1 MIICHHLT
9 PHLGLVLVEGSDQLK
24 AHGGQHG
31 HRSLGDEEDPV
42 PRGQRR
48 RPAPEAPH
56 LLRLHQAAL
65 VQGTHRLCRHA
76 RHPALHHHA
85 AAHRGQ
91 RLHVARGSHLAAR
104 LQGAVGAHVGARSH
118 LHRLQRHAALP
129 VVDGRQVPR
138 PVHRGER
145 VHGDQVIGHAPR
157 SDHRRGVDLR
167 SQGLQGEVAQ
177 KEEGDAAPLMRRLP
191 HQRALGHVLHQP
203 MPEIVQAVNVM
214 ISFAVAP
221 NKNPLC
227 GHQDEHTEK
236 LLEGQQGKQHDG
248 YEPHGRHKDHG
259 QQNPFSEE

>member
-1 MIICHHLT
+1 MNICQHLT
-9 PHLGLVLVEGSDQLK
+9 FHLRLVLVKGGNHLK
-24 AHGGQHG
+24 AHCGQQG

-104 LQGAVGAHVGARSH
+104 LQGAVGAHVGARAH
-118 LHRLQRHAALP
+118 LHRAQHHAALP
-129 VVDGRQVPR
+129 VVYRRQVPR

-145 VHGDQVIGHAPR
+145 VHGDQVVGHASR
-157 SDHRRGVDLR
+157 SDHSRGVDLR
-167 SQGLQGEVAQ
+167 AQGLQCEVAQ
-177 KEEGDAAPLMRRLP
+177 EEKGDAAPLMRRLP
-191 HQRALGHVLHQP
+191 HQRALGQVLH
-203 MPEIVQAVNVM
+203 
-214 ISFAVAP
+214 
-221 NKNPLC
+221 
-227 GHQDEHTEK
+227 
-236 LLEGQQGKQHDG
+236 
-248 YEPHGRHKDHG
+248 
-259 QQNPFSEE
+259 